1 MGIIFTSLIS
11 FAILAVTLTPTA
23 ASSSDVR
30 CPDTQAGTALTT
42 VTLFD
47 GPASEK
53 AALVPDTSQK
63 TADGTRSRWSVA
75 YIFQAGRRLYVEC
88 QYGPKSAPI
97 TLVPEPS
104 TYQCEFLSGRTAQ
117 VSLSCQAR

>member
-1 MGIIFTSLIS
+1 MVIISTSLIR
-11 FAILAVTLTPTA
+11 FAILAATLTPA
-23 ASSSDVR
+23 AALSSEVR
-30 CPDTQAGTALTT
+30 CPDRQAGTALTT

-63 TADGTRSRWSVA
+63 TAEGIRSRWSVA

-88 QYGPKSAPI
+88 QYGPKGPLI
-97 TLVPEPS
+97 TLVPEAS
-104 TYQCEFLSGRTAQ
+104 TYQCEFLSRRTGQ